1 METIINFNAEEKTA
15 NCFTLDK
22 TMKRRWEKLI
32 EERPEEVNVIQ
43 RSDDLLEIEV
53 PKKWVKVKPP
63 RKVSDEQKAAA
74 SERLRAAR
82 EKKIFETG

>member
-22 TMKRRWEKLI
+22 TVKRKWEKLI
-32 EERPEEVNVIQ
+32 GERPEEVKVI
-43 RSDDLLEIEV
+43 RKSEDVLEIQV

-63 RKVSDEQKAAA
+63 RQLSDEQRAAA
-74 SERLRAAR
+74 SDRLKAAR
-82 EKKIFETG
+82 EKKLFETG

>member
-22 TMKRRWEKLI
+22 TVKRRWEKLI

-74 SERLRAAR
+74 SERLKAAR

>member
-15 NCFTLDK
+15 NCITLDK
-22 TMKRRWEKLI
+22 TVKRRWEKLI

-74 SERLRAAR
+74 SDRLKAAR
-82 EKKIFETG
+82 EKKLFETG

>member
-74 SERLRAAR
+74 SERLKAAR